1 MQGSAPHTD
10 DGYSVAMVSESR
22 QPVVGPGVLQFTIRD
37 PAGNPVEGVEL
48 KVIGNMSHA
57 GMTPVEGVLQS
68 SAGGAYRVGMDW
80 TMSGDWFVD
89 VTFNIPDGAEVSR
102 RFPIRVQ

>member
-1 MQGSAPHTD
+1 MQGSAPKAD
-10 DGYSVAMVSESR
+10 DGYSVTMVSEPA
-22 QPVVGPGVLQFTIRD
+22 QPTVGPGVLTITLRD
-37 PAGNPVEGVEL
+37 PAGNPMEGVEL

-68 SAGGAYRVGMDW
+68 SAGGAYRVIMDW

-89 VTFNIPDGAEVSR
+89 VTFNINDGAEASR